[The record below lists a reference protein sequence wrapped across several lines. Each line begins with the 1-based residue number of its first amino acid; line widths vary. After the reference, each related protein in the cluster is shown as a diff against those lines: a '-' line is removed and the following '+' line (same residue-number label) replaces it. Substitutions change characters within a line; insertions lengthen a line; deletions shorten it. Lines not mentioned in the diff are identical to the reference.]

1 MKTYGVLLAGLL
13 LAASASADEANS
25 EASDSLTLAA
35 AKTTE
40 AINFKTEQ
48 KLNSAS
54 IKVLDLDVAEKSDQ
68 LAEKISAKLDKKFEE
83 DMQRRL
89 KL

>member
-13 LAASASADEANS
+13 LAASATADEANS
-25 EASDSLTLAA
+25 ETSDSLTLAA